1 MSDLQAVG
9 RFANRCLY
17 FLVTIRYVATAPED
31 TRRRSLVACASL
43 PAPSLVQKRAEC
55 VRFPI

>member
-9 RFANRCLY
+9 RFANRRLY

-31 TRRRSLVACASL
+31 ARRRSLVACASL
-43 PAPSLVQKRAEC
+43 PAPSLGQKRAE
-55 VRFPI
+55 